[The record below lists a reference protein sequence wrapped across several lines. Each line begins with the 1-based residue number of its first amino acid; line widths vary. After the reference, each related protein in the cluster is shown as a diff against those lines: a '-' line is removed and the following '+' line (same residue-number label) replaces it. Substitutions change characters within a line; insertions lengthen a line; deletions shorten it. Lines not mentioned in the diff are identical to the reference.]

1 MAEAMRWD
9 ETCDLLIV
17 GSGGASMC
25 AALLARRLGRRALI
39 VEKLAKIGGSTG
51 YSGGVWWIPNN
62 LVMKRAGVAD
72 SHERARQYF
81 DSVVTYHGAASNE
94 ARREAYLRSGPEMI
108 EFLEREGMQFKYADG
123 WSDYYDDRP
132 GGEPRGRS
140 LVAKLFNI
148 NELGDWKP
156 RLAMYPGI
164 HMPMGSEEY
173 PTLFLAKR
181 TMAGKLMALAL
192 VGRLLKAKLLRRDVR
207 ANGAAIQGRMLQLA
221 LRAGIPIWTDTP
233 VTELLVESG
242 RVVGVLA
249 RREGREVRIRA
260 RDGVLI
266 NAGGFS
272 RNRQMRDQYQ
282 PQPNAWQWTNAN
294 PGDTGE
300 MIQAAQRLG
309 AAVDCMNEAWW
320 VITSLGPGE
329 TLPAGAVNPEGVAIP
344 FMHHLDLSLPYSIM
358 VDQDGNRFCDEAGA
372 YMEIGQRMYQRH
384 AETGKAVPSWVIM
397 DARQRKY
404 YPWGTAAPGQ
414 VPKEWLASGYLKRAD
429 SLEALARLCGIDG
442 QGVTATVRRFNEF
455 CRTGRD
461 ADFGR
466 GSRAFDRNHGDPT
479 VKPNASLGPIEQGPF
494 YAVAMYPAD
503 VGTAGGLVTDE
514 DGRVLRG
521 DGSVIDG
528 LYATGNSTASVMGRS
543 YPGAGASIGA
553 SFVFGYRAALHSAG
567 ARPGVSSGSASA

>member
-1 MAEAMRWD
+1 MRWD

>member
-1 MAEAMRWD
+1 MRWD

-123 WSDYYDDRP
+123 WPDYYDDRP

>member
-1 MAEAMRWD
+1 MADAMRWD

-25 AALLARRLGRRALI
+25 AALLAKRLGRRALI
-39 VEKLAKIGGSTG
+39 LEKLPKVGGSTG
-51 YSGGVWWIPNN
+51 FSGGVWWIPNN
-62 LVMKRAGVAD
+62 HLMKRAGVAD

-81 DSVVTYHGAASNE
+81 DSVVTYDGPASSE
-94 ARREAYLRSGPEMI
+94 ARREAYLRTGPEMI

-140 LVAKLFNI
+140 VVAKLFNI
-148 NELGDWKP
+148 NELGDWKT
-156 RLAMYPGI
+156 RLSMYPGV
-164 HMPMGSEEY
+164 HMPMGSEEF

-181 TMAGKLMALAL
+181 TTAGKLKALAL
-192 VGRLLKAKLLRRDVR
+192 ATRMLAAKLLGRDVR

-221 LRAGIPIWTDTP
+221 LAANLPIWTDTP
-233 VTELLVESG
+233 VTDFLLEG
-242 RVVGVLA
+242 DRVVGVLA
-249 RREGREVRIRA
+249 RRDGRQLRIRA
-260 RDGVLI
+260 LDGVLI

-272 RNRQMRDQYQ
+272 RSREMRERYQ
-282 PQPNAWQWTNAN
+282 PKPNAWQWTNAN

-300 MIQAAQRLG
+300 MIEAAMRLG

-320 VITSLGPGE
+320 VITSLGPGQ
-329 TLPAGAVNPEGVAIP
+329 TLPAGAVNPDGVAIP

-358 VDQDGNRFCDEAGA
+358 VDQNGNRFCDEAGA

-404 YPWGTAAPGQ
+404 YPWGTAAPGK
-414 VPKEWLASGYLKRAD
+414 VPQEWLDSGYMKKAD
-429 SLEALARLCGIDG
+429 SLAALARLCGIDASG
-442 QGVTATVRRFNEF
+442 LAATVRRFNEF
-455 CRTGRD
+455 CRLGRD
-461 ADFGR
+461 EDWGR

-494 YAVAMYPAD
+494 YAVAMYPGD

-514 DGRVLRG
+514 HGRVLRG
-521 DGSVIDG
+521 DGSLIEG
-528 LYATGNSTASVMGRS
+528 LYATGNSTASVMGRC

-553 SFVFGYRAALHSAG
+553 SFVFGYRAAKHAAQAAG
-567 ARPGVSSGSASA
+567 TSVGSTSP